1 MKFLVAD
8 DHPLVRKALS
18 ITLEKVDQAATILQ
32 AADMPELMGMLN
44 SHPDIDLVLM
54 DLTMPGTS
62 GLESLED
69 TISRAVPSPVAVVS
83 ADERPMTALHALRM
97 GAVGYLPKSLPEDVM
112 RAALA
117 LILSGGVYVPQLAV
131 SAFGARLTLLP
142 QLSDKISARTSRYRE
157 SPCPTQYEYTPE
169 YGKTALTP
177 RQSEVL
183 DLVIEGHSNREIA
196 EILHVAEATVKVHIT
211 AILRAYD
218 VRSRAKA
225 IHAARREFELTTA

>member
-8 DHPLVRKALS
+8 DHPLVRKALG
-18 ITLEKVDQAATILQ
+18 ITLEKVDQGSTILQ
-32 AADMPELMGMLN
+32 AADMPELICALN

-62 GLESLED
+62 GLESLEE
-69 TISRAVPSPVAVVS
+69 TISRAAPSPVAVVS

-117 LILSGGVYVPQLAV
+117 LILSGGVYVPQLV
-131 SAFGARLTLLP
+131 VPVLGSRPTM
-142 QLSDKISARTSRYRE
+142 QQTSDKASRHPE
-157 SPCPTQYEYTPE
+157 SPRQTRHEYTSE
-169 YGKTALTP
+169 HGKTALTP

-225 IHAARREFELTTA
+225 IHAARREFELKTA